1 MAESHERIDPPVPMV
16 TICGSQCDRPGLG
29 VCEVRVQFLADIPPN
44 QQGHEG
50 ADRGVVKL
58 RCHPVQAFVN
68 LTGVELVGELFVDL
82 VSDVLQVRPDLGSTW
97 VGIENCRTGH
107 AVKLAPAHGRRE
119 DSIW

>member
-1 MAESHERIDPPVPMV
+1 MNRIDPPVPMV

-29 VCEVRVQFLADIPPN
+29 VCEVCVQFLTDIPPN

-82 VSDVLQVRPDLGSTW
+82 VSDVLQVCPDLGS
-97 VGIENCRTGH
+97 I
-107 AVKLAPAHGRRE
+107 
-119 DSIW
+119 